1 VFLSRHLLRIDLGP
15 FEAVR
20 ARWPKRLPAVLA
32 AEEVAPARER
42 VERER
47 ELVVRERLEGEN
59 GAFPRIARLLF
70 GCGLWLME
78 CCRLRVKDSELARG
92 PIVVRGR
99 KGNKDRVVVLPRCHA

>member
-1 VFLSRHLLRIDLGP
+1 VFLSRHVLRIDLGP

-47 ELVVRERLEGEN
+47 VEEDD
-59 GAFPRIARLLF
+59 GALPLMARLLF
-70 GCGLWLME
+70 GCALRLME
-78 CCRLRVKDSELARG
+78 CCRLCVKDSELARG
-92 PIVVRGR
+92 PIVVRGG
-99 KGNKDRVVVLPRCHA
+99 KGNKDRVVMLLRCHA

>member
-1 VFLSRHLLRIDLGP
+1 MLQIDLGP

-20 ARWPKRLPAVLA
+20 ARPPKRFSLVLA

-47 ELVVRERLEGEN
+47 ERVVRERLEGEN

-70 GCGLWLME
+70 GCGLRLME
-78 CCRLRVKDSELARG
+78 CCRLCVNDSELARG
-92 PIVVRGR
+92 PIVVRGG
-99 KGNKDRVVVLPRCHA
+99 KGNKDRVVMLLRCHA